1 MFLSPILIVI
11 GVNLLQF
18 LSIQFMKT
26 TTEESFS
33 LKVTKPPS
41 LQVPRNRANHVD
53 NSQSEM
59 TWKKLDRMQVY

>member
-1 MFLSPILIVI
+1 MFLCPILLII
-11 GVNLLQF
+11 GVNLLLF

-33 LKVTKPPS
+33 LKVTKPS
-41 LQVPRNRANHVD
+41 WANHRNRANHVD

-59 TWKKLDRMQVY
+59 TCKKLDRMQVY